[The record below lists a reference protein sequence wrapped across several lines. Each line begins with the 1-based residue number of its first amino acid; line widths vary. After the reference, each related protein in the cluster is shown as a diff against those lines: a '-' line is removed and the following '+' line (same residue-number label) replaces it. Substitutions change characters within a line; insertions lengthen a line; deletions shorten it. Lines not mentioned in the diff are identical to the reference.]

1 MSKQMNECADL
12 LGMSL
17 YHLMTEFVFFH
28 WFKLFD
34 ATTLELILWRIFLLM
49 MPISDLDGLM
59 SLHVG
64 LLLKLGLWSFSVTN
78 ESFSANTSILLSRSR
93 LSLCNF
99 LFFGHYIVHTV
110 VWGFLVG
117 FCYVGSCYVQ

>member
-17 YHLMTEFVFFH
+17 YHLMTESVFFH

-59 SLHVG
+59 SLHVHG

-78 ESFSANTSILLSRSR
+78 ESFSANASILLSRSR
-93 LSLCNF
+93 LFAIFCSSDIILFVQLFGAF
-99 LFFGHYIVHTV
+99 L
-110 VWGFLVG
+110 
-117 FCYVGSCYVQ
+117 